1 MSPSAFED
9 TSVGTRHAT
18 GKCRLEPAL
27 LQARPGGFSQECA
40 TLLAWGALG
49 SILHPVC
56 LSSHNTDLDVVNRR
70 QRIEE
75 AIPLFT
81 TLPPDPKLAS
91 RRPEVERGSLEAV
104 DVHRVAQNREIALLL
119 GQPARKP
126 SPGLAAIFA
135 APHRRRAPRAT
146 ARRRL
151 KRHNI
156 YRLRVVGMDQDGK
169 SEV

>member
-56 LSSHNTDLDVVNRR
+56 LSSHNTDLDIVNRR
-70 QRIEE
+70 QRIEQ

-91 RRPEVERGSLEAV
+91 RRAEVESGRLEAV
-104 DVHRVAQNREIALLL
+104 DIHCVPEDGEVALLL
-119 GQPARKP
+119 GKP
-126 SPGLAAIFA
+126 VRETVPRLSATFA
-135 APHRRRAPRAT
+135 APHCWRAPWASASRP
-146 ARRRL
+146 L
-151 KRHNI
+151 KRHHI
-156 YRLRVVGMDQDGK
+156 YRVGVVRMNQDGK